1 MQFSSIFSFGILAAG
16 VTARLH
22 YQGFCVKNR
31 SESPVGGS
39 GWSVSYTWSKNYEI
53 MPDATKCAC
62 NFYKNRNTGNE
73 KWDQCPD
80 CTFDGLSCNSAAQ
93 HIGGDELEY
102 YCSNKCGAEGSE
114 AD

>member
-1 MQFSSIFSFGILAAG
+1 MLFSSIFSCGILAAS

-22 YQGFCVKNR
+22 HQGFCVKDR
-31 SESPVGGS
+31 SEAPVGGS
-39 GWSVSYTWSKNYEI
+39 GWSVSYTWSKTYEI

-62 NFYKNRNTGNE
+62 IFYKNRNTGNE

-80 CTFDGLSCNSAAQ
+80 CTFDGLSCNSSAQ

-102 YCSNKCGAEGSE
+102 YCSEKCGAEGSE